1 MSYQPAIVS
10 PLLSVVEE
18 YGEGCFVGKGPRVP
32 DKTDLYSGNES
43 SKSVTI
49 LH

>member
-18 YGEGCFVGKGPRVP
+18 YGEGCFVGKGPRDP
-32 DKTDLYSGNES
+32 DKTDLCSENEN
-43 SKSVTI
+43 SKSVTNF
-49 LH
+49 H